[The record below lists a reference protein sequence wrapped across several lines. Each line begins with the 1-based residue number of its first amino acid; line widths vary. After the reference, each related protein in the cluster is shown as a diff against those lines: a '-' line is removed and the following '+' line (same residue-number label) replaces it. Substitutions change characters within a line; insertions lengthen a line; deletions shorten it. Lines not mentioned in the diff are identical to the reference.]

1 MEKEG
6 DLVASLNKM
15 SVSGAQ
21 DDFDVI
27 KKPRTNFTN
36 NVLRRAIPK
45 MNI

>member
-1 MEKEG
+1 MENNDINAGMAKLG
-6 DLVASLNKM
+6 VNS
-15 SVSGAQ
+15 AQ
-21 DDFDVI
+21 DDFDII